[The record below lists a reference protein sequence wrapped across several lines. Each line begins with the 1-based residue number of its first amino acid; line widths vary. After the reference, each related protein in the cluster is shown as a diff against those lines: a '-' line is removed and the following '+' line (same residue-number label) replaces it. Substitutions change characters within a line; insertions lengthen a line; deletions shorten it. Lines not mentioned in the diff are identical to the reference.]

1 MMNKTARLYE
11 VLYVSTLAPEA
22 PISVVAAIARNARPA
37 NHEKDITGLLIFDG
51 MRFCQQLEGNQK
63 AVMALLERI
72 RHDARHVNVEILHH
86 GPLAERRF
94 KRFSLGYTSA
104 DSDEALEQLEQL
116 DGQLAVD
123 AFVALLPAI
132 DWDA

>member
-1 MMNKTARLYE
+1 MLTPTIRLYE
-11 VLYVSTLAPEA
+11 VIYVSTLAPET
-22 PISVVAAIARNARPA
+22 PISVVATIARNARPA
-37 NHEKDITGLLIFDG
+37 NHEKDITGRLLFDG
-51 MRFCQQLEGNQK
+51 TRFCQQLEGSQQ
-63 AVMALLERI
+63 AVLALLERI

-94 KRFSLGYTSA
+94 KHFSLGYTSA
-104 DSDEALEQLEQL
+104 DSDDALEQLERL

>member
-1 MMNKTARLYE
+1 MLNKTTPLYE

-22 PISVVAAIARNARPA
+22 NISVVAAIARRARPA
-37 NHEKDITGLLIFDG
+37 NNEKEITGLLIFDG
-51 MRFCQQLEGNQK
+51 MRFCQQLEGGQK
-63 AVMALLERI
+63 AVLTLLERI
-72 RHDARHVNVEILHH
+72 RHDARHVNVEVLHH

-104 DSDEALEQLEQL
+104 DSDEALAQLERL
-116 DGQLAVD
+116 DGQVAVD